1 MRAWPFLLPLTIAL
15 APPALA
21 QSTDDDI
28 WDDDPYAAQDATVL
42 AVDRFMGALLDLPVG
57 RMARSMPDV
66 EIGGDVRESDTL
78 RDVMVRDNPR
88 AEEELRGKARMAT
101 ALVGTMLS
109 EVETML
115 PALESWAENLSRSL
129 SE

>member
-1 MRAWPFLLPLTIAL
+1 MRAWPLLAPMAL
-15 APPALA
+15 AIATPAIA
-21 QSTDDDI
+21 QDDDI
-28 WDDDPYAAQDATVL
+28 WDDDPYVAQDETVL

-57 RMARSMPDV
+57 RLARAMPNV
-66 EIGGDVRESDTL
+66 EIEGDIRESDTL
-78 RDVMVRDNPR
+78 RDMMVRDNPE

-115 PALESWAENLSRSL
+115 PALENWAENLGRAL